1 MRASIIAVSIGAAA
15 LMSTS
20 ALAGDTLDRIM
31 ASGVLVGASSDGFP
45 PVAFLNADNEFD
57 GFDVEVLEVIAGRM
71 GLEAENVT
79 PSWEAQ
85 VAGNWAGR
93 WDIAVGSMTPTPARA
108 EVLDFPAVY
117 YYTPSVFIVHE
128 DNTSVTEVTDLSG
141 MVIGSCAA
149 CTYEDYLRHTLV
161 IDAVGTPPFEYQVDP
176 GEIRTYAGQGLPF
189 DDLRLGDGVR
199 LDAVLTN
206 LPTAQEAIGEG
217 LPFRIVGSPVFYEP
231 LAIAIYK
238 GDPELAA
245 EVAEIVAGMHDDGT
259 LTALSEKWF
268 GVDLTQAD

>member
-1 MRASIIAVSIGAAA
+1 MRASILAISLGAAA

-20 ALAGDTLDRIM
+20 AMAGETLDRIM

-57 GFDVEVLEVIAGRM
+57 GFDVEVFEVIAGRM
-71 GLEAENVT
+71 GLEAEIVT

-93 WDIAVGSMTPTPARA
+93 WDIAVGSMTPTTARA
-108 EVLDFPAVY
+108 EVLDFPAIY

-128 DNTSVTEVTDLSG
+128 NNTSVTDVADLTG

-161 IDAVGTPPFEYQVDP
+161 IDAVGTPAFEFQVDP

-206 LPTAQEAIGEG
+206 LPTAQEAISEG
-217 LPFRIVGSPVFYEP
+217 LPFRIVGEPVFYEP
-231 LAIAIYK
+231 LAIAIDK

-245 EVAEIVAGMHDDGT
+245 EVAEIVAGMHEDGT

-268 GVDLTQAD
+268 GVDLTQAH

>member
-1 MRASIIAVSIGAAA
+1 MRASIMAISLGAAA
-15 LMSTS
+15 LVSTS
-20 ALAGDTLDRIM
+20 ALAGATLDRIM

-57 GFDVEVLEVIAGRM
+57 GFDVDVLEIIAGRM
-71 GLEAENVT
+71 GLEAEIVT

-85 VAGNWAGR
+85 VAGNWADR

-108 EVLDFPAVY
+108 EVLDFPAIY
-117 YYTPSVFIVHE
+117 YYTPAVFIVHE
-128 DNTSVTEVTDLSG
+128 DNTTVEQVGDLSG
-141 MVIGSCAA
+141 LVIGSCAA

-161 IDAVGTPPFEYQVDP
+161 IDAVGTPPFEFQVDP

-206 LPTAQEAIGEG
+206 LPTAQEAIGAG
-217 LPFRIVGSPVFYEP
+217 LPFRIVGEPVFFEP
-231 LAIAIYK
+231 LAIAIDK
-238 GDPELAA
+238 GDPEFAA
-245 EVAEIVAGMHDDGT
+245 EIAEIVAGMHEDGT
-259 LTALSEKWF
+259 LTALSEEWF
-268 GVDLTQAD
+268 GVDLTRAD

>member
-1 MRASIIAVSIGAAA
+1 MRRSIVANSLGAAA

-20 ALAGDTLDRIM
+20 ALAGETLDRIM

-57 GFDVEVLEVIAGRM
+57 GFDVDVLEIIAGRM
-71 GLEAENVT
+71 GLEAEIVT

-85 VAGNWAGR
+85 VAGNWADR
-93 WDIAVGSMTPTPARA
+93 WDIAVGSMTPTAARA
-108 EVLDFPAVY
+108 EVLDFPAIY
-117 YYTPSVFIVHE
+117 YYTPAVFIVHE
-128 DNTSVTEVTDLSG
+128 DNTTVEEVSDLSG
-141 MVIGSCAA
+141 LVIGSCAA
-149 CTYEDYLRHTLV
+149 CSYEDYLRHTLV
-161 IDAVGTPPFEYQVDP
+161 IDAVGVPEFEFQVDP

-199 LDAVLTN
+199 IDAVLTN
-206 LPTAQEAIGEG
+206 LPTAREAISEG
-217 LPFRIVGSPVFYEP
+217 LPFRIVEPPVFYEP
-231 LAIAIYK
+231 LAIAIDK

-245 EVAEIVAGMHDDGT
+245 EIAEIVAGMQEDGT
-259 LTALSEKWF
+259 LTALSEEWF